1 MKSNN
6 EAVSSTELKE
16 LRDIRKHV
24 HSIAEVS
31 CKEANTS
38 AFFIEELKKCNPDN
52 IIDNLGGH
60 GILVLFKGKKS
71 EKKIM
76 FRAEL
81 DALPISEIN
90 EFEYKSKNPEV
101 SHKCGHDGHATTLL
115 GFARFLSKNKPESSD
130 VYLLFQPAEENG
142 MGAAAI
148 LEDEKWD
155 NLDLDY
161 VAAFHNLPGY
171 PLGQIVYKRNSFTA
185 SVKSVIFKL
194 TGKTAHAAE
203 PEFGINPAFTLSKI
217 LNEADKLSNNDPER
231 EDFVVITPVYMTL
244 GDFSY
249 GIAAGYGELHLTIR
263 TWSASEMEKL
273 EEKVVNIAKKACESA
288 EIDLEIGWTQVF
300 KANQNDDTVVNAI
313 IEAAKENEF
322 DCHERSYPFKWG
334 EDFGL
339 FTQKY
344 KGAMFGI
351 GAGED
356 TPALH
361 NPDYDFPDEIIP
373 VGINMFKAI
382 LEKIQ

>member
-6 EAVSSTELKE
+6 EAVSSTELEE
-16 LRDIRKHV
+16 LRDIRKYV

-31 CKEANTS
+31 CKESNTS
-38 AFFIEELKKCNPDN
+38 AFFVKELKKCNPDR
-52 IIDNLGGH
+52 IIHDLGGH
-60 GILVLFKGKKS
+60 GILVLFKGKESK
-71 EKKIM
+71 KKIM

-81 DALPISEIN
+81 DALPIAEIN
-90 EFEYKSKNPEV
+90 DFEYKSKNPEV

-115 GFARFLSKNKPESSD
+115 GFARYLSKEKPKEAD

-142 MGAAAI
+142 MGAEAI
-148 LEDEKWD
+148 LKDEKWA

-171 PLGQIVYKRNSFTA
+171 PLGQIVYKRDSFTA

-217 LNEADKLSNNDPER
+217 LTEADKLSNNDPER
-231 EDFVVITPVYMTL
+231 DDFVVITPVYMTL
-244 GDFSY
+244 GDYSY

-273 EEKVVNIAKKACESA
+273 EEKVVSIAKKACKEA

-300 KANQNDDTVVNAI
+300 KANQNNDRMVDAI
-313 IEAAKENEF
+313 IKAAQDNNYDF
-322 DCHERSYPFKWG
+322 FERAYPFKWG

-361 NPDYDFPDEIIP
+361 NPDYDFPDEITS